1 MDSQNVRQEMS
12 DGQKSLKVIFVLLKY
27 TADWCNQ
34 KAGKALGNLFG
45 EWKQICSEAKD
56 PNDLS
61 LFLQQSEFLL
71 KKCDV
76 FCDQIV
82 RQSNVCK
89 TKLESKLSLALQ
101 QLKDNKDS
109 LVCLKSLQQMHEE
122 KVQAR
127 FISFFD
133 EACAL
138 ESRIRDMRAVSII
151 SEMTRKEYEN
161 VNKRDR

>member
-12 DGQKSLKVIFVLLKY
+12 DGQKSLRGIFVLLKY

-34 KAGKALGNLFG
+34 KAGKAISKLFG
-45 EWKQICSEAKD
+45 EWKQACSAAD

-61 LFLQQSEFLL
+61 LFLQQSESLL
-71 KKCDV
+71 TKCDV
-76 FCDQIV
+76 FCTQIV

-89 TKLESKLSLALQ
+89 TKLESKLSLALLQ
-101 QLKDNKDS
+101 TKDDKDS
-109 LVCLKSLQQMHEE
+109 LACLESLQKMYEE

-133 EACAL
+133 EVCVL
-138 ESRIRDMRAVSII
+138 ESRIRDMRSVSII

>member
-1 MDSQNVRQEMS
+1 MDSQNAEQEMS
-12 DGQKSLKVIFVLLKY
+12 DGQRSLRFIFSLLSY

-34 KAGKALGNLFG
+34 KAAKALSKLFS
-45 EWKQICSEAKD
+45 EWKQACSTAD

-61 LFLQQSEFLL
+61 PFLQQSEHLL
-71 KKCDV
+71 EKCDV
-76 FCDQIV
+76 FCSRLV

-89 TKLESKLSLALQ
+89 TKLESKLSLALP
-101 QLKDNKDS
+101 QLKEDEDS
-109 LVCLKSLQQMHEE
+109 LVCLKSLQKMYEE

-127 FISFFD
+127 FIRFFD
-133 EACAL
+133 KACAL
-138 ESRIRDMRAVSII
+138 ESRIQDMRAVSII